1 MADKEIKVGF
11 EEVKLEALEFFLKQN
26 DSSVE
31 KMLKESLDKMYTKQV
46 PQQVRAFV
54 ERNLSESSNEQIT
67 AEPVQEATALPQRRR
82 RGQNGT
88 RTTARA
94 TETPE
99 MFEEEIPSENH
110 AEGEPQTGMTMSM

>member
-11 EEVKLEALEFFLKQN
+11 EEVKLEALEFFLAQN

-31 KMLKESLDKMYTKQV
+31 KQLKESLDKMYTKQV

-54 ERNLSESSNEQIT
+54 ERNLSESANEQEV
-67 AEPVQEATALPQRRR
+67 AEPVQETTMTPQRRR
-82 RGQNGT
+82 RGQNST
-88 RTTARA
+88 RIAARA

-99 MFEEEIPSENH
+99 ISGEEIPLENHTEEEI
-110 AEGEPQTGMTMSM
+110 QTEMTMSM